1 MEKILGSKTP
11 YRGIA
16 IGSGA
21 AMGMAVLLAGQL
33 PIQAGSGPTTNAEQ
47 TQKAVL
53 AGGCFWSVEHSLEKL
68 PGVASVTVGYSG
80 GKLDNPTYEDV
91 STERTGHQE
100 SVEVRFDPK
109 KISYTTLLR
118 NYLRNTDVLD
128 GSGQFT
134 DRGDSYRPVIF
145 TNSATQKS
153 EAEASL
159 KAASIELQKPASAM
173 GVRIE
178 NFKKFWP
185 AESYHQNYAD
195 RNPIKYNS
203 FRWGSGRDKRLN
215 ELWGNLA
222 RLGNPWQT
230 KERSIKS
237 L

>member
-1 MEKILGSKTP
+1 MGLAVSFATQLP
-11 YRGIA
+11 MQA
-16 IGSGA
+16 DSGA
-21 AMGMAVLLAGQL
+21 ATMA
-33 PIQAGSGPTTNAEQ
+33 ER

-53 AGGCFWSVEHSLEKL
+53 AGGCFWSVEHALEKL
-68 PGVASVTVGYSG
+68 PGVTSVRVGYSG
-80 GKLDNPTYEDV
+80 GKLENPSYEDV
-91 STERTGHQE
+91 ITERTGHQE

-109 KISYTTLLR
+109 KISYATLLR

-128 GSGQFT
+128 GTGQFT

-145 TNSATQKS
+145 TNSAAQKI
-153 EAEASL
+153 EAEASI
-159 KAASIELQKPASAM
+159 KAAAIELRKPASAM
-173 GVRIE
+173 GVKIE

-222 RLGNPWQT
+222 RSGKTWQT
-230 KERSIKS
+230 K
-237 L
+237 